1 MNTLLCDI
9 ESFLVRHEMSPT
21 AFSERAAGDRHFVRR
36 LRTGR
41 DFRNSTETRV
51 RAFMVTHDALAES
64 AAA

>member
-1 MNTLLCDI
+1 
-9 ESFLVRHEMSPT
+9 LVRHEMSPT